1 MSNVHDPL
9 FRWAFSE
16 KERVAGLL
24 AAVLPRKLSEMVN
37 WKAIEKVP
45 VELLDKDLSEKRT
58 DMVWRLPLHGRKAW
72 LYVILEHQSTA
83 VRWMGL
89 RVFDYARRVW
99 EWWTDRHSKALHLPP
114 VVGLVV
120 SHDPRGWRSPTHLW
134 DLRETDPEL
143 EAVLGAK
150 QPDVDFFL
158 EDLQVRPDDQIA
170 SWELDAVGK
179 LTLLLLKHGRTAPDM
194 LAWVSGWRGLFAATE
209 EQWDAA
215 LPRFVCYIMSV
226 REDVTAQQLRKVFTE
241 TLGNRAGELV
251 MTEAERLMAEGR
263 EQGLKQG
270 MKKGEKKGLEKGLE
284 KGLAPLVRQFER
296 RLGRPLADGERATL
310 GKRLETLGPDRLGDV
325 VLDLAPRDLADWLA
339 DPNAK

>member
-1 MSNVHDPL
+1 M
-9 FRWAFSE
+9 
-16 KERVAGLL
+16 
-24 AAVLPRKLSEMVN
+24 
-37 WKAIEKVP
+37 
-45 VELLDKDLSEKRT
+45 
-58 DMVWRLPLHGRKAW
+58 
-72 LYVILEHQSTA
+72 ILEHQSTV

-120 SHDPRGWRSPTHLW
+120 SHDPRGWKSPTHLW

-158 EDLQVRPDDQIA
+158 EDLQVRPDEQIS

-209 EQWDAA
+209 EQWREGQEPQKGNAPTRRRTR
-215 LPRFVCYIMSV
+215 PRPFGSTLRIVPHHGI
-226 REDVTAQQLRKVFTE
+226 RRQQHN
-241 TLGNRAGELV
+241 GSP
-251 MTEAERLMAEGR
+251 
-263 EQGLKQG
+263 QGFG
-270 MKKGEKKGLEKGLE
+270 F
-284 KGLAPLVRQFER
+284 RS
-296 RLGRPLADGERATL
+296 
-310 GKRLETLGPDRLGDV
+310 
-325 VLDLAPRDLADWLA
+325 
-339 DPNAK
+339 